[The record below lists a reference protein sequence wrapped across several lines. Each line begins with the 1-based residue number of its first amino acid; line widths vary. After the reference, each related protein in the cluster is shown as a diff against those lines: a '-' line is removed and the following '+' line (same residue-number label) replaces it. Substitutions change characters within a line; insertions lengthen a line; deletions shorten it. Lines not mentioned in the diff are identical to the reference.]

1 MCGGKALR
9 CLIRV
14 GGEDVEAGPEPG
26 PKRLCTLLAGL
37 LLCPHCTTQA
47 LGGRRFRLL
56 RERDDLLEK
65 LSSHDNL
72 NVAWP
77 WDMGGPSYDA
87 DYLQHRDIETNTRDI
102 RVLCCELENA
112 AKKMEEKKGYLLR
125 LESINAHV
133 REFYRENPERVRPT
147 NPRDF
152 TEHQYHSYWMAET
165 SDGQIERMEKNI
177 SIRRGL
183 WGKGDRILY
192 DSLNLILTQG
202 DIRDLLYQCEING
215 IKIPAKLQQRPTTQ
229 IETRQFRREL
239 VKLVQSF

>member
-1 MCGGKALR
+1 MSPPTGPLYT
-9 CLIRV
+9 LINPTYHSTRPIEPMSLPLPPELCRYV
-14 GGEDVEAGPEPG
+14 YDFIHPARQFQKFVE
-26 PKRLCTLLAGL
+26 LL
-37 LLCPHCTTQA
+37 Q
-47 LGGRRFRLL
+47 
-56 RERDDLLEK
+56 ERDDLFEK

-133 REFYRENPERVRPT
+133 REFYRDNPKRLRPT

-239 VKLVQSF
+239 VILVQSF

>member
-1 MCGGKALR
+1 VYDFIHPA
-9 CLIRV
+9 RV
-14 GGEDVEAGPEPG
+14 FQKFVEV
-26 PKRLCTLLAGL
+26 
-37 LLCPHCTTQA
+37 
-47 LGGRRFRLL
+47 L

-125 LESINAHV
+125 LESIN
-133 REFYRENPERVRPT
+133 REVGDFYRENPARVRPT
-147 NPRDF
+147 NVDDF
-152 TEHQYHSYWMAET
+152 NEHQYHSYWMVDT
-165 SDGQIERMEKNI
+165 SDAQIERMEKNI

-183 WGKGDRILY
+183 WWREGIMY
-192 DSLNLILTQG
+192 NTLILIMTRGTIQ
-202 DIRDLLYQCEING
+202 DLRYHCLING
-215 IKIPAKLQQRPTTQ
+215 VEIPAKLQQEPQ
-229 IETRQFRREL
+229 DGDETEEFRREL
-239 VKLVQSF
+239 VKIVQGF